1 MNCIYIHKGNTFITH
16 AHVRAQFCELRQWN
30 TKSYR
35 GENVNISFGIK
46 LKQYGNVNGFV
57 SHETERRA
65 GRLMDEKENGT
76 ESQTTES
83 KARTKHERWREKKAG
98 NLFGNRNHIRGCIG

>member
-1 MNCIYIHKGNTFITH
+1 MRAC
-16 AHVRAQFCELRQWN
+16 VRAVLSANAVITTR
-30 TKSYR
+30 YR

-65 GRLMDEKENGT
+65 GRLMEEKE
-76 ESQTTES
+76 
-83 KARTKHERWREKKAG
+83 
-98 NLFGNRNHIRGCIG
+98 